1 MTDAQYAFAL
11 VGQNL
16 SGPAWQEF
24 INQAKAADK
33 AVGAIKDPLGKVGT
47 VLDNLALKRPFD
59 EIDKS
64 LKTVTGTI
72 GFVKSGLQAMAGLW
86 VVDKVLNY
94 ADGIQAT
101 AVQVS
106 ALAERTGFTTEQ
118 VQALQRASRL
128 GGEEFDKLADYARSN
143 SGWLDRVTESARRAG
158 TVIGTD
164 TVQGLNDTAKASD
177 RARREADD
185 FRANLD
191 RLAGPT
197 VLWGVQQLS
206 GGFKSMADSLD
217 LIKVNAG
224 AALPTIREIA
234 NILTGGQAS
243 RLFGDTADERAA
255 ADLRNLEERVVRA
268 RQNAERFSAQS
279 SVGGRWQR
287 TRNNLGESALA
298 ELTEAEDALAQAQAR
313 EIQRRLRNNTR
324 AKERE
329 QGFFTLPID
338 AEIAEWSRY
347 GDRFNRGGAGGEKR
361 DRIGENLELYKTQA
375 RAAQTALNE
384 LFKVARQ
391 PLPLD
396 DLERQIKLEKEI
408 ADAEA
413 AASKYARNDPRIPQL
428 REQITLRETAESGY
442 QKLINALKLADATE
456 RQYGDGQRQFLQTES
471 QLAEA
476 RDTGRL
482 SLQAYTVAMIDLG
495 RVTEDARLRNIGL
508 MGGIDAF
515 FAGWANAQNQ
525 FTRANNEFALGG
537 KVFDSVMSNMD
548 QALNALVTN
557 SEVNLNRLL
566 GSFFLTIAQME
577 MRAAASQLWGAAGG
591 MSGILG
597 FLGLGGGSNAGGFAD
612 AAIGSGAG
620 ITNGVPN
627 FFGMASGGDIEA
639 GDTRLV
645 GEQGPEIFRPRTSG
659 TIVPNHKLGGGGG
672 GDTIVINQTVH
683 VGQYVTSTEYR
694 QGLAATE
701 RAAREGAQAAIL
713 LKRRRGDPRVKGAF

>member
-1 MTDAQYAFAL
+1 MSDAQYAFAL

-24 INQAKAADK
+24 VNQAKAANKAVADLKEPLDK
-33 AVGAIKDPLGKVGT
+33 ASS
-47 VLDNLALKRPFD
+47 VLDGLAGMKPF
-59 EIDKS
+59 EGIDRS
-64 LKTVTGTI
+64 LQAITGTI
-72 GFVKSGLQAMAGLW
+72 GFVKGGLQALAGLW
-86 VVDKVLNY
+86 VVEKVLAY
-94 ADGIQAT
+94 AEGIQAT
-101 AVQVS
+101 SVQVA
-106 ALAERTGFTTEQ
+106 ALAERTGFTTDQ

-128 GGEEFDKLADYARSN
+128 GGEEFDKLAEYARSN

-158 TVIGTD
+158 TVIGGD
-164 TVQGLNDTAKASD
+164 TVKGLDDAAKASE
-177 RARREADD
+177 RAKREAGDLQEN
-185 FRANLD
+185 FN
-191 RLAGPT
+191 RLTAPT
-197 VLWGVQQLS
+197 ILWGTQQLS
-206 GGFKSMADSLD
+206 MGFKSMADSLD
-217 LIKVNAG
+217 LIRVNGG

-234 NILTGGQAS
+234 NILTGGQAA
-243 RLFGDTADERAA
+243 RIFGDTAESRIN
-255 ADLRNLEERVVRA
+255 ADLQKLEANVVEARQTLDRNLKAWPDGSVPVRRA
-268 RQNAERFSAQS
+268 RD
-279 SVGGRWQR
+279 
-287 TRNNLGESALA
+287 
-298 ELTEAEDALAQAQAR
+298 ELKAAEDSLMAAQRA
-313 EIQRRLRNNTR
+313 EIQRRARNQT
-324 AKERE
+324 RE
-329 QGFFTLPID
+329 QERDQRIFNRPID
-338 AEIAEWSRY
+338 AEIAEWMQY
-347 GDRFNRGGAGGEKR
+347 GNRTGGAGGGGGEKR

-428 REQITLRETAESGY
+428 REQITLRETAESQY
-442 QKLINALKLADATE
+442 QKLINSLKLADSAE

-495 RVTEDARLRNIGL
+495 RVTEDTRLRNIGL
-508 MGGIDAF
+508 MGGIDGF
-515 FAGWANAQNQ
+515 LAGWQNAQNQ
-525 FTRANNEFALGG
+525 FSRANNEFALGG
-537 KVFDSVMSNMD
+537 KVFDSLMSNMD
-548 QALNALVTN
+548 QALNAMVN
-557 SEVNLNRLL
+557 NGEVNLNRLL
-566 GSFFLTIAQME
+566 GSFLLTIAQME

-591 MSGILG
+591 VSGILG
-597 FLGLGGGSNAGGFAD
+597 FLGLGGGGGNAGGFAD

-627 FFGMASGGDIEA
+627 FMGMASGGDIDA

-659 TIVPNHKLGGGGG
+659 TIVPNHKLGDGGG
-672 GDTIVINQTVH
+672 GDTIIINQTVH
-683 VGQYVTSTEYR
+683 VGEFVTSTQYR

-713 LKRRRGDPRVKGAF
+713 LKRSRGDRSVKGTFR